1 MTNCWILLGK
11 KRRIWHKENLTNIYP
26 LDLTAILASRPCRLP
41 KDRRRKTAD
50 RRKTALSAV
59 NRPEIAD
66 FRDTHDAVDYDDQ
79 THKVEM
85 EFDLQSRRHYI
96 AIDPDLLSRLRQV
109 ARSRGISLESL
120 ANLWLQKRALAVKN

>member
-1 MTNCWILLGK
+1 MAN
-11 KRRIWHKENLTNIYP
+11 ENNLTSISQ
-26 LDLTAILASRPCRLP
+26 ASSI
-41 KDRRRKTAD
+41 A
-50 RRKTALSAV
+50 
-59 NRPEIAD
+59 EIAD